1 MAEGRYLLGLDAG
14 NTVVKAVLFDL
25 DGTVLASAGRHGET
39 SKPSPGHVERD
50 LDELWGNAAEVIR
63 SCLDTSGIEAGEI
76 LAVGCAGHGNGL
88 YLLNWEDAPLLGIQS
103 LDTRATEL
111 AEELAAAAG
120 GRIHAAS
127 LQKPWPAQ
135 TATLLAWIRRNRPEL
150 YRQAG
155 TVFLCK
161 DFLTFRL
168 TGRKVSEISD
178 MSGAG
183 LVRMPECAPDGVLL
197 SEFGLEG
204 AAALV
209 PEIVQP
215 TDVVGSVTRMAAEAT
230 GLAEGTAVVA
240 GLFDVVASA
249 LGSGAEAPGEAS
261 VIAGSWSINQAI
273 SEVPLQNPEIFMV
286 TAFAPDRFMG
296 LEASATSAVNLE
308 WYVQEMLER
317 AGVTGNLYEYCNARI
332 ASLDPAPDDPI
343 YLPYLYGS
351 RDGGNRRAA
360 FLGVAGWHSD
370 AHLLR
375 AIYEGVAF
383 EHRRHVEVLT
393 ASGIQFDSAFLS
405 GGGTRSPL
413 WTQMFS
419 DVLDIPVTVSACSET
434 GALGAAIAAGVG
446 AGVFGDLGAGV
457 QAMTRPDRR
466 HVPDAARRAH
476 YQGRFGLYRSALTAL
491 APLWDRFRA
500 GHDN

>member
-25 DGTVLASAGRHGET
+25 DGTVLASAGRHGDT
-39 SKPSPGHVERD
+39 SKPAPGHVERN
-50 LDELWGNAAEVIR
+50 LDELWANAAEVIQ

-76 LAVGCAGHGNGL
+76 IAVGCAGHGNGL

-103 LDTRATEL
+103 LDTRATGL
-111 AEELAAAAG
+111 AEELVAAAG
-120 GRIHAAS
+120 DRIHATT
-127 LQKPWPAQ
+127 LQRPWPSQ
-135 TATLLAWIRRNRPEL
+135 TATLLAWVRRNQPEL
-150 YRQAG
+150 YQRAG

-183 LVRMPECAPDGVLL
+183 LVRLPGCTPDGVLL

-204 AAALV
+204 AAALL

-215 TDVVGSVTRMAAEAT
+215 TDVVGTVTRVAADAT
-230 GLAEGTAVVA
+230 GLAEGTPVVA

-261 VIAGSWSINQAI
+261 IIAGSWSINQVI
-273 SEVPLQNPEIFMV
+273 SETPLQHPDIFMV
-286 TAFAPDRFMG
+286 AAFAPDRFMG

-308 WYVQEMLER
+308 WYVQEVLEQ
-317 AGVTGNLYEYCNARI
+317 AGVSGNIYDYCNTRI
-332 ASLDPAPDDPI
+332 ASIDPAPDDPI

-351 RDGGNRRAA
+351 RDGGNWRAA
-360 FLGVAGWHSD
+360 FLGLAGWHSD

-383 EHRRHVEVLT
+383 EHLRHVQVLA
-393 ASGIQFDSAFLS
+393 ASGVHFDNAFLS

-413 WTQMFS
+413 WSQMFS
-419 DVLDIPVTVSACSET
+419 DVLGIPVAVSACNET
-434 GALGAAIAAGVG
+434 GALGGAIAAGVG
-446 AGVFGDLGAGV
+446 AGVFGDLSAGV
-457 QAMTRPDRR
+457 RAMTRTDR
-466 HVPDAARRAH
+466 HHTPDAGRRVH
-476 YQGRFGLYRSALTAL
+476 YSRRFELYRDALETL
-491 APLWDRFRA
+491 APLWSSFQARH
-500 GHDN
+500 GS